1 MEQGR
6 QAVHHMFDE
15 PGAGDTTLLPYCVYT
30 VPEIAMVGQTEREL
44 TESTVRYEI
53 GVGRFDDLA
62 KGQMAGDDLGF
73 LKLIFDPESLRL
85 LGAHVIGTNA
95 AELIHIAQMVMSLGG
110 TLNDL
115 RDAVFNHP
123 SWAEVYK
130 IAALNGFNRLRG

>member
-1 MEQGR
+1 
-6 QAVHHMFDE
+6 
-15 PGAGDTTLLPYCVYT
+15 
-30 VPEIAMVGQTEREL
+30 MVGQTEREL